1 MRKSACLRHARS
13 AMMPEFYILRRYTVR
28 RSLAV
33 GLAML
38 AMAAAV
44 PAQEVGSAAP
54 DFSID
59 SWLNGTGE
67 KALSQFVGKVVLV
80 EFWSKG

>member
-1 MRKSACLRHARS
+1 MK
-13 AMMPEFYILRRYTVR
+13 
-28 RSLAV
+28 RSLVV
-33 GLAML
+33 GLAVL

-54 DFSID
+54 DFSLD

-67 KALSQFVGKVVLV
+67 KSLSQFVGKVVLV
-80 EFWSKG
+80 EIWSKG